1 MIRKIPLALVCLVIG
16 GGLTAVG
23 FYAYATDQ
31 YTLNL
36 AGFFYGIPVLLGGC
50 ALKAAELKP
59 VPAKPTTPEVLAL
72 RTAQATP
79 TQTQI
84 YKDITRYRYGQEAHL
99 DLALAALGLSPT
111 DDERPIVTA
120 VWEEAIEGAYA
131 MVVEFSSPLI
141 PMEVWKEKEAK
152 MTRFFGPDVKARVA
166 PSADKENYIELSLI
180 TSPGESAD
188 VVFGTPDLSK
198 RTLFM

>member
-1 MIRKIPLALVCLVIG
+1 MRKIPLALVCLVIG
-16 GGLTAVG
+16 GFLTAVG

-59 VPAKPTTPEVLAL
+59 VPAEPTASDVLAL
-72 RTAQATP
+72 RNDQATK
-79 TQTQI
+79 TQAQI

-120 VWEEAIEGAYA
+120 VREESVDGAYS
-131 MVVEFSSPLI
+131 MVMEFQSPLI
-141 PMEVWKEKEAK
+141 SMEVWKEKEAK
-152 MTRFFGPDVKARVA
+152 MTRFFGPDVKARVE
-166 PSADKENYIELSLI
+166 PSPTKENHVELSLI

>member
-1 MIRKIPLALVCLVIG
+1 MMRKIPLALVCLIIG
-16 GGLTAVG
+16 GVLTGVG

-50 ALKAAELKP
+50 ALKAAELLP
-59 VPAKPTTPEVLAL
+59 VPTGETTPEILSL
-72 RTAQATP
+72 RDEQATA
-79 TQTQI
+79 TQRQI

-99 DLALAALGLSPT
+99 DLTLAALGLSPT
-111 DDERPIVTA
+111 VDERPIVTR
-120 VWEEAIEGAYA
+120 VWEESVDGAYS
-131 MVVEFSSPLI
+131 MVLEFASPLI
-141 PMEVWKEKEAK
+141 SIEVWTEKEAK
-152 MTRFFGPDVKARVA
+152 MTRFFGPDVKARVKA
-166 PSADKENYIELSLI
+166 GSRDNAIELSLI